1 MSRQTAEIL
10 PKPAPEGAG
19 TLRIGGARVDLAR
32 GRVVAA
38 DGTETELRPKT
49 AAFLSALAARYGRLA
64 SKEELLA
71 EVWPGVFVDE
81 DGLVQCVS
89 EIRRALGPD
98 RGALRTHAKRGY
110 SLETG
115 ETSEGP
121 EQPAP
126 QHWRPAAMFGVLLL
140 AVGLMAGLAGAALWR
155 AEDPAAFVP
164 EPAAHAGPKVAV
176 MPFEAHIPDARGERL
191 ARGLTE
197 DVIADLAAN
206 DWIFVFA
213 DAATRAIGRPDLGAV
228 RALDADYMV
237 TGVVDIGE
245 ASGRITAAM
254 ADVATGR
261 VVWTRSF
268 EGPVA
273 TLPALQ
279 RQAADAVAG
288 ELAASWTGAIAR
300 AEKARARGRGVDDL
314 AAYELYLRA
323 GEHIERRTP
332 DDYAEAEAL
341 LRRAVVL
348 EPAFGDAWAK
358 MSYLAYTQV
367 HPEMSQAEMEALWE
381 AGHAA
386 ALEALRVAPDR
397 PYPLQQAAGVVLWE
411 DPERAE
417 AMVRRAAA
425 LAASDADML
434 ANLAFRAVQLPALAP
449 DAAEWIARAFRLHPD
464 PPAWY
469 DWNRG
474 TVMFVLGRYPEAAE
488 AYGRAPDHVV
498 ARAGHVAALALAGGV
513 AAARARLASLRA
525 DAPHFS
531 AAWFA
536 EAEGLHPDLAA
547 VFTRGFALAGLEAE
561 TLAAG
566 GGGHGTGAASE

>member
-1 MSRQTAEIL
+1 VSRQIAEIL
-10 PKPAPEGAG
+10 PKPAREGAG
-19 TLRIGGARVDLAR
+19 ILRVGGARVDLAR
-32 GRVVAA
+32 GWVVAA

-49 AAFLSALAARYGRLA
+49 AAFLSALAARSGRLA
-64 SKEELLA
+64 TKDELLA

-115 ETSEGP
+115 AAEEAPAT
-121 EQPAP
+121 PAP
-126 QHWRPAAMFGVLLL
+126 QRWRPAATFGALLL

-155 AEDPAAFVP
+155 SEGPAAFVP
-164 EPAAHAGPKVAV
+164 EPAAHSGPKVAV
-176 MPFEAHIPDARGERL
+176 LPLEAQVPDDRGERL

-213 DAATRAIGRPDLGAV
+213 DAATRAIGTGDLAAV

-237 TGVVDIGE
+237 TGAVDIGE

-254 ADVATGR
+254 ADAATGR
-261 VVWTRSF
+261 VVWTRTF

-273 TLPALQ
+273 TLPVLQ
-279 RQAADAVAG
+279 RQAADALAG
-288 ELAASWTGAIAR
+288 ELAASWTGTIAR

-323 GEHIERRTP
+323 GEHIDRRTEA
-332 DDYAEAEAL
+332 DYAEAEAL
-341 LRRAVVL
+341 LRRAVAL

-367 HPEMSQAEMEALWE
+367 QPEMSQAEMEALWE
-381 AGHAA
+381 EGHAA
-386 ALEALRVAPDR
+386 AMEGWRVAPDS
-397 PYPLQQAAGVVLWE
+397 PYTLQQAAGVVRWE

-417 AMVRRAAA
+417 AMVRRAAE
-425 LAASDADML
+425 LAPNDADRL
-434 ANLAFRAVQLPALAP
+434 ANLAFRAAQMPALAP
-449 DAAEWIARAFRLHPD
+449 DAAEWIERAFLLNPN

-469 DWNRG
+469 QWNRG
-474 TVMFVLGRYPEAAE
+474 TVMVLLGRYAEAAE
-488 AYGRAPDHVV
+488 AYARAPDHLV
-498 ARAGHVAALALAGGV
+498 ARASRVAALGLAGETT
-513 AAARARLASLRA
+513 AARDRLAALLA
-525 DAPHFS
+525 EAPHFT

-536 EAEGLHPDLAA
+536 DAEGLHPDVAT
-547 VFTRGFALAGLEAE
+547 VFARGFALAGLEE
-561 TLAAG
+561 EQVAAG
-566 GGGHGTGAASE
+566 GGSR